1 MTESNRTDPGT
12 AGRLCITVPADRVY
26 CFFPLLQKGF
36 VLGVPVGCPVR
47 ALLRDGF
54 GLTDEYIEARLQT
67 VFLDGRPVDDIDGA
81 FIRDGVTL
89 ALAPAMPGLMGA
101 MLRRGGFYAPMRS
114 EITHRDD
121 AAPQGIGEGRITV
134 KLFGMALQELGPKL
148 LERGIEVDTGDLARV
163 VRELPGGCREGLGDL
178 EGLEGQARVTLRVTI
193 AQEGKSDQREERSV

>member
-1 MTESNRTDPGT
+1 MMEWLQAAPGD
-12 AGRLCITVPADRVY
+12 AGRLCITVPADRVH

-81 FIRDGVTL
+81 FIRDGATL

-114 EITHRDD
+114 EITHRNN
-121 AAPQGIGEGRITV
+121 AAPRGIGKGRITV
-134 KLFGMALQELGPKL
+134 KLFGMALLELGPKL
-148 LERGIEVDTGDLARV
+148 LESGIEVDAGDLARV
-163 VRELPGGCREGLGDL
+163 VGELPEDCREGLGDL
-178 EGLEGQARVTLRVTI
+178 EGLGGQKTMRLRVRVES
-193 AQEGKSDQREERSV
+193 AKEACRG